1 MRIGIDVRCLAE
13 GKRTGVEEYTLG
25 LLKELFARDT
35 ENEYILFFNAWR
47 KSVPDFTWIE
57 AYPRVTLRVFHFPN
71 KLLNLALWYFRYPK
85 LDLLLGGVDIFFL
98 PNLNFVAISR
108 DCRLVVTAHD
118 LSFEL
123 FPETFSWKQ
132 RLWHYLI
139 DFRRLARTADR
150 VIAVSRS
157 TRADLM
163 TEYGVADER
172 IVVIPSGVDPRFAP
186 MDRNSPELMRV
197 KEKYHLP
204 YRFILY
210 LGTFEPRK
218 NIRSIIEAY
227 ETLRQTGGPS
237 VEKYELVIA
246 GTPGWKCEDVREATQ
261 ASPYRD
267 HIHFP
272 GFIADADKVALY
284 NLASVFV
291 YPSFY
296 EGFGFPPLEAMAC
309 GVPVIVSHTSS
320 LPEVVGQA
328 GLMIDPYQPDELYR
342 AMREILRDPGLLAS
356 HIREGKAQAS
366 GFSWGVTADRTQTL
380 FASLVKDGSKAVL

>member
-57 AYPRVTLRVFHFPN
+57 AYPQVTLRVFRYPN

-85 LDLLLGGVDIFFL
+85 LDRLLGGVDIFFL
-98 PNLNFVAISR
+98 PNLNFAAVSR

-197 KEKYHLP
+197 KEKYYLP

-227 ETLRQTGGPS
+227 ETLRQTGGPT

-261 ASPYRD
+261 ASPYRE

-356 HIREGKAQAS
+356 LIREGKAQAS
-366 GFSWGVTADRTQTL
+366 GFSWSVTADRTQTL
-380 FASLVKDGSKAVL
+380 FASLVKDRSKTVL